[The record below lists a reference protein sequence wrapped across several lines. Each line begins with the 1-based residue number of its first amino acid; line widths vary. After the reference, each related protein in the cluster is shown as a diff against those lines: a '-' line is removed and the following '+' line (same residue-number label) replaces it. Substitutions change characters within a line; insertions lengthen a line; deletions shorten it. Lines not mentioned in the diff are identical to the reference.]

1 MERLIILDIYLLLH
15 NQTIYLIIL
24 SGIFLFKIPT
34 IISLISNGLSFG
46 FYYAGIRGH
55 GISSIIILLH
65 AIPELLAFFIGALI
79 VFKGLMYYRNNKVQF
94 VKAIFFSEFLLLMAA
109 ALENYVTPNYFK

>member
-1 MERLIILDIYLLLH
+1 
-15 NQTIYLIIL
+15 LIIL

-46 FYYAGIRGH
+46 FYYAGIRSH
-55 GISSIIILLH
+55 GISSITILLH
-65 AIPELLAFFIGALI
+65 AIPGLSAVFIGALI

-109 ALENYVTPNYFK
+109 ALENYITPNYFK